1 MSQNLSETY
10 AALVEDVRAAYER
23 ALVLDDVELIAQVE
37 QLATSVAGL
46 ADKVG

>member
-37 QLATSVAGL
+37 QLVASVAGL

>member
-10 AALVEDVRAAYER
+10 AALVEDARAAYER
-23 ALVLDDVELIAQVE
+23 ALVLDNAALIAQAAEVVKH
-37 QLATSVAGL
+37 VAGL